1 VTASGK
7 LAAFLLRAFLGT
19 VEVRKMEHKGNNS
32 SRFTVIVGRIAA
44 KAGKACGIKLF
55 STSLQVTLA

>member
-7 LAAFLLRAFLGT
+7 LTAFQFRAFLGT
-19 VEVRKMEHKGNNS
+19 FEARKMERKGNNS
-32 SRFTVIVGRIAA
+32 SRFMAIVGRIAA
-44 KAGKACGIKLF
+44 KAGKARGIKLF